1 MRPTQAKLIAFDEA
15 RDQLLV
21 QRELEKALRRSY
33 EDVIYEPLSEA
44 IALLL
49 MRVAFAEMLRSARQG
64 GDESNEAAAVRAD
77 ELRGD
82 AKRSPRSGG

>member
-77 ELRGD
+77 EPRGD